1 MHFWTG
7 NVSAKQSAITGVEF
21 ETDPRPHVQV
31 SAATYTHTHKL
42 AQNIVKFPSK
52 CINVTESQFPPA
64 AVTLIVKQP
73 RMLHMKT
80 AGPRDLDRAG
90 QLSHGGRAVRATGFA
105 QHSTGLVA
113 HSHSLKLIMIKV
125 GGWTLALPV
134 WVFRSDGF
142 LTQAHPCPSVHTLP
156 PWILRFGDGI
166 ILAWC
171 SVLPGLRP
179 CSNCWNISG

>member
-1 MHFWTG
+1 MSLPS
-7 NVSAKQSAITGVEF
+7 NQLS
-21 ETDPRPHVQV
+21 QV
-31 SAATYTHTHKL
+31 LSLRQIQGHMFKCQLPPTHTHKL

-156 PWILRFGDGI
+156 PWILRLDDDI

-171 SVLPGLRP
+171 SVLSGLRP
-179 CSNCWNISG
+179 CLNISG